1 MRKQIYQNQIWAQH
15 YPQVTRFKVLLSEED
30 EETREEDRRGLMGI
44 DWERREGRGGV
55 GMWTVRRITEK
66 KPTAKLTENSGGT

>member
-1 MRKQIYQNQIWAQH
+1 
-15 YPQVTRFKVLLSEED
+15 
-30 EETREEDRRGLMGI
+30 MGI
-44 DWERREGRGGV
+44 DWEGREGRGGV